1 MPVPLLAF
9 RIKTKNQM
17 GVIKVIE
24 ILGNSKTSWEDAAAS
39 AVKAASKSVRGIR
52 SVNVQNQSAVVEK
65 GKIVEYRV
73 NLKIAFAIE

>member
-1 MPVPLLAF
+1 
-9 RIKTKNQM
+9 M

-24 ILGNSKTSWEDAAAS
+24 ILGNSKTGWEDATAN

-52 SVNVQNQSAVVEK
+52 SVNVQNQSAVVDK

>member
-1 MPVPLLAF
+1 MHLSTLVSTPETNF
-9 RIKTKNQM
+9 TM

-24 ILGNSKTSWEDAAAS
+24 ILGNSKTGWEDATANT
-39 AVKAASKSVRGIR
+39 VKAASKSVRGIR
-52 SVNVQNQSAVVEK
+52 SVNVQNQSAVVDK

>member
-1 MPVPLLAF
+1 
-9 RIKTKNQM
+9 M

-24 ILGNSKTSWEDAAAS
+24 ILGNSKVSWEDAAAS

-65 GKIVEYRV
+65 GRIVEYRV

>member
-1 MPVPLLAF
+1 
-9 RIKTKNQM
+9 M
-17 GVIKVIE
+17 GVIKVLE
-24 ILGNSKTSWEDAAAS
+24 ILGNSKVSWEDAAAS

-65 GKIVEYRV
+65 GRIVEYRV